1 MEIKIILWIIIA
13 AVVGSLPVVLI
24 KRYTKTNELFLPFLC
39 LVFYVLLI
47 IAYLNIFKTSNI
59 SSVYPLIKILS
70 DIIVISLGIFFFK
83 EVLSIKKY
91 FGILLALFSIYLLSS

>member
-1 MEIKIILWIIIA
+1 MDIKLILWIVFA
-13 AVVGSLPVVLI
+13 AVVGSFPVVFI
-24 KRYTKTNELFLPFLC
+24 KRYIETKEFYLLFLSIC
-39 LVFYVLLI
+39 FYILLI
-47 IAYLNIFKTSNI
+47 IGYLNVFKTSSI
-59 SSVYPLIKILS
+59 STVYPLIKILS